1 MYSAALTWNRMHP
14 AIFTKNLRQCQD
26 EMELAPEYETDALLV
41 ELIKIQHLTEKI
53 FRFNHREELAEPMPS
68 LTPPV
73 EADSGLYLISLK
85 IEMESLQ
92 SSLPAWLENNCQ
104 F

>member
-1 MYSAALTWNRMHP
+1 MHP
-14 AIFTKNLRQCQD
+14 AIFTKHLQQCYE
-26 EMELAPEYETDALLV
+26 EMELDPEYETDALLV

-53 FRFNHREELAEPMPS
+53 FRFNHREEYVEPMPG
-68 LTPPV
+68 LTPPA

-104 F
+104 S